1 MSKNTKKKLAAV
13 MFCKF
18 DEYDKY
24 VSNDKKIAAKIL
36 NDYDAIVNDRVS
48 NFNGRIIKHIN
59 ETIFAE
65 FPSSTAVSYTHLRAH
80 ET

>member
-24 VSNDKKIAAKIL
+24 VSNDKQVAAKIL
-36 NDYDAIVNDRVS
+36 TDYNSILDEKVTKYQIV
-48 NFNGRIIKHIN
+48 
-59 ETIFAE
+59 E
-65 FPSSTAVSYTHLRAH
+65 FYD
-80 ET
+80 